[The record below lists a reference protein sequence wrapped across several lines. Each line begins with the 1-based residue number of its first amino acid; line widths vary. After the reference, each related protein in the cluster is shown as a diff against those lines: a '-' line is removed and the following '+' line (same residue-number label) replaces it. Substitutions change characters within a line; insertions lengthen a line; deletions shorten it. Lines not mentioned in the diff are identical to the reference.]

1 MAEAAVK
8 TDKGLSKEVPKGE
21 KTASEPGDA
30 TGTGQRAQ
38 APEAPALDL
47 GTLNRHWYRR
57 CLDWL
62 DERLRKSSS
71 NPTIAQLKEL
81 CNHSI
86 TDFLTAVTGQA
97 RDSGQLQFPADRAYY
112 IPFEG
117 DWAESFN
124 FAKPFYRFSGK
135 ATDEQKAWMYDNSIW
150 SFFPWSERFGDVK
163 IDSARSVA
171 ADGKTI
177 PFEEMISVRAQFGTA
192 EAARQSG
199 SPFLLEK
206 SLVLRGSDRDYIK
219 RIVEN
224 EKACSAILQGC
235 QSSLLAVFR
244 IYELTPGNAAVESL
258 LLRHVTV
265 IRWLTSMV
273 ARRGRAG
280 DFLTEQEESFRELF
294 TAFLRYF
301 FLAIPFNESLLP
313 EIPRKEIEEGLQAL
327 STLANEIE
335 AAVLPGATV
344 EEANEATQEG
354 ESRRWQVLDEL
365 ALEREAPFAKWLS
378 ERTTE
383 ESGKNKGDL
392 WKEVKTD
399 LMSFRSFLN
408 AETERRIE
416 EDLGAALREKLPKAG
431 ESRQSL
437 VWAVPDFEK
446 IDGSLP
452 EGLKVQKNSTEK
464 VQALSSSLTEA
475 YQAFFQQFDVVCLK
489 TNPRPDKISAYWR
502 TFGQAN
508 RRPKIFSS
516 FEEQSVGLFTPRM
529 VTAQAAQIAKDGPV
543 EWRGEQARSQNFF
556 LRVKI
561 CDSLN
566 EPILNGMF
574 VISTDHD
581 EIKFKGKQENV
592 VRKDDLED
600 LLSFAKVY
608 FFAFRDYLRALDQA
622 QTARDIGQL
631 NQYLYDRRLG
641 DLEQRMQRRVE
652 TADFKKGGTADEE
665 NWSLFTYEVLNNYGY
680 SLLTKPAE
688 VQTETF
694 PYDRLL
700 IVPLQ
705 SERPFATKDD
715 IAGDRGRGGGGYG
728 LPLYLFQSVFVE
740 RISDEVHGGH
750 YSLIKPF
757 QSPIEEIKTSE
768 KERFRVKSFQQI
780 SRTEDRETRLD
791 RCLEKLYLGAQESQ
805 SSRDSQGYD
814 HEASKTEKEEVEPE
828 SFVVKLVRGG
838 EPPDTPPCDRGSDWV
853 AEAVDKFWS
862 RYSPLSSDSDRNS
875 DLWREFLRNLTS
887 SLRGLRQENSTHK
900 EAWDEHWFLLR
911 FGLLRVLLSRRHE
924 ADEGLGAIR
933 IIYEDDLKLRFD
945 NDKSFN
951 VIELARRSTD
961 DPFVQLGRELA
972 ALSEKSTLDIEFVSF
987 LLGKKDAS
995 LLDKQD
1001 PNSLRQEDPFILSF
1015 FQHLTDLV
1023 RQEGGFGS
1031 DAATWYQPL
1040 LTRPVEAIAK
1050 SSGSD
1055 DAGLAAEDQFP
1066 NLVPHKKAALQI
1078 QKRIPPYEEI
1088 QAGKHALSMFLG
1100 LVNLSIGQGKQRL
1113 DLRCLVAMIR
1123 DYDDTKT
1130 GVGFTQ
1136 EEIQQQLEVDLRDLG
1151 LYTTTFFRNVKKF
1164 VVDAMR
1170 GEINRVLLTDV
1181 SQIAR
1186 NWYSTGMDH
1195 ISGQLNHRLKRI
1207 LDDRTDLR
1215 LGSLRPELIDMFFD
1229 GILDVLLE
1237 REERPGSEGEAILL
1251 ESFPFDRLVHIPLLL
1266 GTSEGERLCYAR
1278 TQIQDRDGGNEL
1290 YEEIRSNG
1298 RTWPKRGGRK
1308 VRVLPVRHFGL
1319 SSSNRGASLTPE
1331 QTLLSSQPLM
1341 ELLDRISQPQALDA
1355 LARSLY
1361 EADPIQTLAVAGLI
1375 RHLVQLG
1382 RNKLP
1387 ADRNHEIEQRLQAVI
1402 QDSVRIVERR
1412 SASAGRE
1419 AFGSSDIFS
1428 DVYMDGEAYLLE
1440 LSNLAR
1446 GQEVELRKN
1455 LAKIKCLPVWYE
1467 FFAAA
1472 EGSPDFGYGLRSRRG
1487 ESVSSKLFYVYYSLE
1502 APQGFTE
1509 APRLGARFRGIFALI
1524 VDDASTD
1531 VKNKEGEVADQQDI
1545 RTFIHNGVRSLQL
1558 ILEIQSRENKIRQ
1571 PGIES
1576 FVLGM
1581 LHRLKNELGKPA
1593 AVLHTLK
1600 EKAKLKQEID
1610 QIEGATSAIN
1620 GLKDLF
1626 ESLRGLSEIQRGVVP
1641 IRSYSTNWL
1650 GWLFLAKICLAAQ
1663 KIADELRRESETT
1676 GAEMRE
1682 LARIRNRA
1690 EAELRVET
1698 KDPLRTIDMIQRE
1711 IRDLES
1717 VLAGLVALA
1726 SKGESKPE
1734 VVLAFLV
1741 FSDEPLE
1748 FRGSFQLE
1756 EAFNILFENAFQAFW
1771 SYLGSSTG
1779 QIELSPG
1786 VLKVVARKSEE
1797 ARDQVLIEIGNSSQ
1811 PIDPADLRVLN
1822 DNVPQPM
1829 TRQQHSAKSRK
1840 RGGSGFGHY
1849 YARRVVGDLCGGR
1862 EARRNLDVRIE
1873 YVALT
1878 GLAKVRVNLLS
1889 VAGEGV
1895 NAVAL
1900 EDLQTEV
1907 KRNFDRPLALA
1918 ATGSEKFRFPAS
1930 VAVKDLFDLAR
1941 RLLMAD
1947 RETVENKLFK
1957 WWQSDVCSTL
1967 GRRCEKVR
1975 QALFE
1980 QLKELSSDPDSA
1992 QSRAA
1997 LGQIKNNDVGRIRRN
2012 SYHDLR
2018 RFVNQLRDRELG
2030 LLRQVAESSKPLR
2043 KALIGVLEG
2052 GTLDATNLLEA
2063 AERRSF
2069 EEAFEEY
2076 EPFLR
2081 QRIPQMEVMNTL
2093 FADLEQNEY
2102 GMPVPSRDRLT
2113 SLLAEPCWSVG
2124 ARIKNGKLHLAIS
2137 LVDGDPTMAPID
2149 LELDQPQRDQDM
2161 AFLTKYRFFGPTFH
2175 SYARSFERS
2184 SSENTDPVGCL
2195 WMEVPKPSNQQPVPS
2210 RTIHLVL
2217 WNQK

>member
-8 TDKGLSKEVPKGE
+8 THKGLSKELPKGE
-21 KTASEPGDA
+21 KTASGPSDA
-30 TGTGQRAQ
+30 TGVVQGAQ

-71 NPTIAQLKEL
+71 NPTISQLKEL

-135 ATDEQKAWMYDNSIW
+135 VTDKQKNWMYENSIW
-150 SFFPWSERFGDVK
+150 SFFPWSERFGDVR

-177 PFEEMISVRAQFGTA
+177 PFEEMISVRAQFSAA
-192 EAARQSG
+192 ETARQSG

-206 SLVLRGSDRDYIK
+206 SLVLRGNDRDYIK

-224 EKACSAILQGC
+224 EKACNVILQGC

-258 LLRHVTV
+258 LLRHVTL

-273 ARRGRAG
+273 GGRGRAG
-280 DFLTEQEESFRELF
+280 DLLTEQEESFRELF

-301 FLAIPFNESLLP
+301 FLAIPFNESVLP
-313 EIPRKEIEEGLQAL
+313 EIPRKEIEKGLQAL
-327 STLANEIE
+327 SALAKEIE
-335 AAVLPGATV
+335 AALLPGATV
-344 EEANEATQEG
+344 AATNEGTQED
-354 ESRRWQVLDEL
+354 EVRRWQVLDQL
-365 ALEREAPFAKWLS
+365 ARERKAPFATWLS
-378 ERTTE
+378 ERTIE
-383 ESGKNKGDL
+383 ESGKNKEDL
-392 WKEVKTD
+392 WKEIKTD
-399 LMSFRSFLN
+399 LMSFRLFLS
-408 AETERRIE
+408 ADTERRIE
-416 EDLGAALREKLPKAG
+416 EDLSAALREKLPKAG

-437 VWAVPDFEK
+437 VWAIPDFEK

-464 VQALSSSLTEA
+464 VQALSSRLTEA

-489 TNPRPDKISAYWR
+489 TNPRPDKINAYWR

-508 RRPKIFSS
+508 RRPKVFSS
-516 FEEQSVGLFTPRM
+516 FEEQSVDLFKPRM
-529 VTAQAAQIAKDGPV
+529 VTAQATQTAKDGAV
-543 EWRGEQARSQNFF
+543 EWHGEQARPQNFF

-581 EIKFKGKQENV
+581 EVKFKGKQENV

-641 DLEQRMQRRVE
+641 DLEERMQQRVE
-652 TADFKKGGTADEE
+652 TVDFNNGGTADEE

-705 SERPFATKDD
+705 SERPFAVKDD
-715 IAGDRGRGGGGYG
+715 VAAGRGRDEGGYG
-728 LPLYLFQSVFVE
+728 LPFYLFQSVFVE
-740 RISDEVHGGH
+740 RISDKVHGDH

-768 KERFRVKSFQQI
+768 KERFRVKSFQQV
-780 SRTEDRETRLD
+780 SRTEDREIRLD
-791 RCLEKLYLGAQESQ
+791 RYLEKLYLGAQESQ
-805 SSRDSQGYD
+805 RSRDR
-814 HEASKTEKEEVEPE
+814 EVSKTDNEEDVEPE

-838 EPPDTPPCDRGSDWV
+838 EPSDKPPRDRGSDWV

-862 RYSPLSSDSDRNS
+862 RYSPLSSDNDRNS
-875 DLWREFLRNLTS
+875 DLWREFLRGLTS
-887 SLRGLRQENSTHK
+887 SLQGLRPESSTHK

-911 FGLLRVLLSRRHE
+911 FGLLRVLLGCRRE
-924 ADEGLGAIR
+924 TDDSLGMIR
-933 IIYEDDLKLRFD
+933 SIYEEDLKLRFD
-945 NDKSFN
+945 DDQSLN

-961 DPFVQLGRELA
+961 DPFVQLAQELPV
-972 ALSEKSTLDIEFVSF
+972 LSEKSTLDIEFVSF

-995 LLDKQD
+995 LLDKLD
-1001 PNSLRQEDPFILSF
+1001 PGLLRQEDPFILTF
-1015 FQHLTDLV
+1015 FQHLTELV
-1023 RQEGGFGS
+1023 CQEGGFGS

-1040 LTRPVEAIAK
+1040 LTRPVEVVGK
-1050 SSGSD
+1050 SSGAD
-1055 DAGLAAEDQFP
+1055 NKCPVEGDQFR
-1066 NLVPHKKAALQI
+1066 NLVPHKNAALKI
-1078 QKRIPPYEEI
+1078 KRRIPPYEEI

-1113 DLRCLVAMIR
+1113 DLRCLIAMIR

-1136 EEIQQQLEVDLRDLG
+1136 EEIRQQLEVDLRDLG

-1164 VVDAMR
+1164 VVNAMR
-1170 GEINRVLLTDV
+1170 GEVNRILLTDV

-1195 ISGQLNHRLKRI
+1195 ISGQLSHCLKRI

-1237 REERPGSEGEAILL
+1237 REERPGAEGEAILL
-1251 ESFPFDRLVHIPLLL
+1251 ESFPFDRLLHIPLLL

-1278 TQIQDRDGGNEL
+1278 TQIQDRDGANEL
-1290 YEEIRSNG
+1290 YEEIRSSG

-1331 QTLLSSQPLM
+1331 QTLLSSQLLM

-1375 RHLVQLG
+1375 RHLVKLG
-1382 RNKLP
+1382 NINLP
-1387 ADRNHEIEQRLQAVI
+1387 GDRNHEIEQRLQTVI

-1412 SASAGRE
+1412 SASIGRD

-1440 LSNLAR
+1440 LSTLAR
-1446 GQEVELRKN
+1446 EQEVELRKN
-1455 LAKIKCLPVWYE
+1455 LAKIECLPVWYE

-1472 EGSPDFGYGLRSRRG
+1472 EGSPDFGYGLRSRQG
-1487 ESVSSKLFYVYYSLE
+1487 EPVSSKIFYVYYSLE
-1502 APQGFTE
+1502 APQEFTE
-1509 APRLGARFRGIFALI
+1509 VPRLGARFRGIFALI

-1571 PGIES
+1571 PGVES

-1620 GLKDLF
+1620 GLKELF

-1641 IRSYSTNWL
+1641 MRSYSTNWL

-1663 KIADELRRESETT
+1663 KVADELHRESETT
-1676 GAEMRE
+1676 GAEMHE

-1711 IRDLES
+1711 VRDLES
-1717 VLAGLVALA
+1717 VLIGLATLAG
-1726 SKGESKPE
+1726 KGESKPE
-1734 VVLAFLV
+1734 ISLAFQV

-1771 SYLGSSTG
+1771 SYLSDSTG
-1779 QIELSPG
+1779 QAAFLPG
-1786 VLKVVARKSEE
+1786 VLKVVARKSE
-1797 ARDQVLIEIGNSSQ
+1797 ATRDEVLIEIGNSSK
-1811 PIDPADLRVLN
+1811 PIDPGDLRVLN
-1822 DNVPQPM
+1822 DDVPQPM
-1829 TRQQHSAKSRK
+1829 TRQQHSAKARK
-1840 RGGSGFGHY
+1840 QGGSGFGHY

-1862 EARRNLDVRIE
+1862 EARRNLDVHIE

-1878 GLAKVRVNLLS
+1878 GLAKVRVNLLT

-1895 NAVAL
+1895 NTVAL
-1900 EDLQTEV
+1900 EDLQVEV
-1907 KRNFDRPLALA
+1907 KRNFDQPLEMA
-1918 ATGSEKFRFPAS
+1918 AADGERFRFPAS
-1930 VAVKDLFDLAR
+1930 VAVKDLFNLTR

-1947 RETVENKLFK
+1947 RETVENRLFK
-1957 WWQSDVCSTL
+1957 WWLSDVCSTL

-1975 QALFE
+1975 QALVE
-1980 QLKELSSDPDSA
+1980 RIRDLSSDLDST
-1992 QSRAA
+1992 QSRAT
-1997 LGQIKNNDVGRIRRN
+1997 LEEIKNKGISLIRRN
-2012 SYHDLR
+2012 SYHDLQ
-2018 RFVNQLRDRELG
+2018 RFIHQLRDRDGG
-2030 LLRQVAESSKPLR
+2030 LLREIVEGSKLLQ
-2043 KALIGVLEG
+2043 KALTGILEG
-2052 GTLDATNLLEA
+2052 GDLEATHLLEVS
-2063 AERRSF
+2063 ERRTF
-2069 EEAFEEY
+2069 EEAFAEY
-2076 EPFLR
+2076 EPYLR
-2081 QRIPQMEVMNTL
+2081 QKILRPEVMDTL
-2093 FADLEQNEY
+2093 FAGLDKNEY
-2102 GMPVPSRDRLT
+2102 GMPVPSRDRLIN
-2113 SLLAEPCWSVG
+2113 LLAEPRWSVR
-2124 ARIKNGKLHLAIS
+2124 ARIKNDKLHLAVS
-2137 LVDGDPTMAPID
+2137 LVDGDPSMAPID
-2149 LELDQPQRDQDM
+2149 FDQPQRDQGM
-2161 AFLTKYRFFGPTFH
+2161 AFLSRYRFFGPTFQ

-2184 SSENTDPVGCL
+2184 RSENTDPIGFL
-2195 WMEVPKPSNQQPVPS
+2195 WMEVLKPSDQHFVPS
-2210 RTIHLVL
+2210 RTVHLVL
-2217 WNQK
+2217 WQQK